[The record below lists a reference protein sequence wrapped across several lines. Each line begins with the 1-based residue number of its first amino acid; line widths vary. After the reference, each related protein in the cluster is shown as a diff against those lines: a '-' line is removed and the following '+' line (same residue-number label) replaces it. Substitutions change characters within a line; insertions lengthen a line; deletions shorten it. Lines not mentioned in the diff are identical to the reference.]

1 MEPIISPWFVYALQV
16 VDTLRDVFQ
25 IFYIFLFFPA
35 VGALV
40 GSFIV
45 LIDADD
51 YEKKLS
57 KELRKFG
64 VKFFIASIIFI
75 FLYMFTPS
83 RNTLIGMYVAQNVTS
98 EAVSETLQSGRAIK
112 DEIKRD
118 ILDILQ
124 QLDKDKQ
131 EELKHEAKRGD

>member
-25 IFYIFLFFPA
+25 VFYIFLFFPA

-40 GSFIV
+40 GSFIM

-64 VKFFIASIIFI
+64 IKFFIASIIFI